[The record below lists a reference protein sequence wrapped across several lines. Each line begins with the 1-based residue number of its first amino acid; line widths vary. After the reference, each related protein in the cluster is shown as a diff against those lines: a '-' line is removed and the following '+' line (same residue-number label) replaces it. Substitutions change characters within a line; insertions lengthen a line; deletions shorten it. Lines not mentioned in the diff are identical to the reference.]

1 MVRGENTHVDLGNV
15 TPLLLPWTAAP
26 FGHLRPPLSVEALRL
41 SAEAA
46 SATYA
51 MAVDRWMEAGWRDV
65 TIQVNG
71 ELTGALEPGSVATQ
85 WKLHRVRSRLRQ
97 RGPIGQVVGA
107 LRQMDRKDTGKV
119 LVMIHPA
126 PEGRYVVAISFMGT
140 GSQFY
145 DWFSNFRMASEGGMH
160 RGFLQLARQFER
172 NEEAILFPETA
183 RQLGVER
190 LSLRQILQEARHP
203 GSRFTVWLSGHS
215 QGGALMQVYAH
226 HKLTEDS
233 VLAANL
239 LGYGFA
245 SPSVATGTAVD
256 DPAAYPLYHVF
267 NSDDVVPRM
276 GAMVHLGMCLTY
288 PAGEAIAARCYDWP
302 QNAVSQRARE
312 LVSPLVERMTDTPA
326 CMESMMAFLSILAER
341 TSEELLEVL
350 SLLDVH
356 IPMKRL
362 MTAADSR
369 LDSLMRFTARHIGAA
384 YRSVTGRE
392 MDHARVAAMT
402 DEMFLLVARLG
413 LKTFAAALRELMA
426 YPHSIHGRRG
436 QSVGAY
442 IYIVLEGVEALV
454 PSVWVSGPIPTRMEA
469 GRKLLTGSPGDALIN
484 RRRETAP
491 RRLPHPPKRPRAPRR
506 RDTRHRTPT
515 LLPEGARPETRLQ
528 REVRQG

>member
-15 TPLLLPWTAAP
+15 TPLLLPWTADT

-107 LRQMDRKDTGKV
+107 IRQMDRKDTGKV

-190 LSLRQILQEARHP
+190 LSLRQILQEARH
-203 GSRFTVWLSGHS
+203 
-215 QGGALMQVYAH
+215 
-226 HKLTEDS
+226 KLTEDG

-239 LGYGFA
+239 LGYGLA

-312 LVSPLVERMTDTPA
+312 LVRPLVERMTDTPA

-350 SLLDVH
+350 NLLDVH

-454 PSVWVSGPIPTRMEA
+454 PSVWVSGPMPTRMEA